1 FVTGLQFGVRF
12 PVPTE
17 GLAELNGTSVQQNL
31 LAILNDV
38 TAKLRLLLISA
49 TLKATGCPQQV
60 SCCHSLGEWVLPWT
74 KHLSLN
80 SDFRSIRL
88 ITTVDPYCVKR
99 LQLDRIG
106 LVHDLIK
113 IELHRDRVIVRGDKS
128 HNFCA

>member
-1 FVTGLQFGVRF
+1 MDCIFPWVNDFTGEGHRCANFIPSGEIAHHQFVTGLQFGVRF

-38 TAKLRLLLISA
+38 TAKLSLLLISA

-74 KHLSLN
+74 KHL
-80 SDFRSIRL
+80 
-88 ITTVDPYCVKR
+88 
-99 LQLDRIG
+99 
-106 LVHDLIK
+106 
-113 IELHRDRVIVRGDKS
+113 
-128 HNFCA
+128 